1 MKWEDR
7 QVSTIICVYIDSS
20 WEGTETILERG
31 LGGQFT
37 VGPVYILRVR
47 HEK

>member
-1 MKWEDR
+1 M
-7 QVSTIICVYIDSS
+7 STIICTYIDSS
-20 WEGTETILERG
+20 WKGTETILERG

-37 VGPVYILRVR
+37 VGPVHILRVR